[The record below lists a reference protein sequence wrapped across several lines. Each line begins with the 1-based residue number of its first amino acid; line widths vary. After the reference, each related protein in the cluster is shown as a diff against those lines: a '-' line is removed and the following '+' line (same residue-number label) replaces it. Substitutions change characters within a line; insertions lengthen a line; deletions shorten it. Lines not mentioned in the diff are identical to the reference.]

1 MVEKSQSKADIDKAI
16 DIIRDAGGEVIGR
29 TRLQKIG
36 YLLEATGLGD
46 GFRFQYHHY
55 GPYSEELAGAVR
67 TARLLGLIDEKE
79 YATSWGGIYSVFRI
93 TSSASPIAA
102 REQLVRI
109 AAAANPVELE
119 LAATAAFLFREGNEE
134 PWEETAKRKPEKADH
149 ERLDRAK
156 ALYKRLS
163 QVSTPVPLPAIA

>member
-1 MVEKSQSKADIDKAI
+1 MVEKSQSKADVEKAV

-46 GFRFQYHHY
+46 GFRFEYHRY
-55 GPYSEELAGAVR
+55 GPYSEELAVAVR
-67 TARLLGLIDEKE
+67 TARLLGLVDEKE
-79 YATSWGGIYSVFRI
+79 YVTSWGGLYSVFKVP
-93 TSSASPIAA
+93 TSASPVAA
-102 REQLVRI
+102 RAELIRM

-119 LAATAAFLFREGNEE
+119 LAATAAFLFREGNDD
-134 PWEETAKRKPEKADH
+134 PWEETAKRKPEKSDS

-156 ALYKRLS
+156 ALYKKLS
-163 QVSTPVPLPAIA
+163 QVNTPVSLPAIV